1 MNHLFVEVPDRDDG
15 FGMII
20 ICSICA
26 VAQDDSNK
34 EEVCPDTQD

>member
-1 MNHLFVEVPDRDDG
+1 MNHLFVEVPCRDDG
-15 FGMII
+15 FGLIT

-26 VAQDDSNK
+26 VKQDDSNL